1 MEKIVI
7 LGIFIGFA
15 LLEVIHTGLFRKK
28 GQTRADA
35 IVEIVSTVTLLA
47 ITQPLALLGGGF
59 VASLIWPD
67 GANSLAGISVFAG
80 IALFLIFDDLS
91 QYWWHRLSHTVP
103 WLYKL
108 HRPHHNAEYLSIRVE
123 YRNNIFYYAMKPGLW
138 FSGALIY
145 LGLGWI
151 YAGYII
157 VKMAVI
163 FGAHSDVRW
172 DEPLYKVRWL
182 SPIMWVV
189 ERTISTPATHSA
201 HHGKFADDGVTN
213 YKGNFGNLLFFW
225 DVLFG
230 TAKITRRYPE
240 RMGVENLPETST
252 AEQLL
257 WPIVRSRAGDLASG
271 KLEPGDL
278 SASPNS

>member
-1 MEKIVI
+1 MKPELLVI
-7 LGIFIGFA
+7 LGILVGFA
-15 LLEVIHTGLFRKK
+15 VLEIIFTGFFRKP
-28 GQTRADA
+28 GQTREDV
-35 IVEIVSTVTLLA
+35 IVEIISTLMLILV
-47 ITQPLALLGGGF
+47 TQPLALLGGATAIRLIAP
-59 VASLIWPD
+59 ASE
-67 GANSLAGISVFAG
+67 GALAGIPIVAG
-80 IALFLIFDDLS
+80 IALFLIFDDMV
-91 QYWWHRLSHTVP
+91 QYWWHRASHTFP

-108 HRPHHNAEYLSIRVE
+108 HRPHHNGEYLSIRVV
-123 YRNNIFYYAMKPGLW
+123 YRNNIFYYLLMPGLW

-163 FGAHSDVRW
+163 YGAHSDVRW
-172 DEPLYKVRWL
+172 DEQLYKIKWL
-182 SPIMWVV
+182 SPVMWIL

-201 HHGKFADDGVTN
+201 HHGKHAADGITN

-240 RMGVENLPETST
+240 KIGVENLPHTSA

-257 WPIVRSRAGDLASG
+257 WPIVRAKSAPQPLAAA
-271 KLEPGDL
+271 E
-278 SASPNS
+278 